1 MEEASHSNGL
11 RVRLLQFMFYASFGA
26 GVPFLTL
33 YYKYV
38 LRTPAGRPANYLI
51 GVLLFIQSTM
61 LLLSGPLAGIIGD
74 KFHLTGKLISIF
86 GFLTAIGALIASI
99 PGMASLSLS
108 SSFVLIFIGMALIGM
123 FSRPLMPMIDSET
136 LSYLHESKENIDNY
150 GKIRFFGS
158 FGWILSACLLGV
170 LLFHTEIL
178 YLPVLGF
185 GAGYFILG
193 LVALKGSRAKPA
205 SVSDLPFRHLLRNR
219 PFRRFLFVAVIMGFA
234 LIGSYPYTSYFL
246 DDAEVSYLII
256 GLAMGLAALPE
267 LPIMHY
273 SGFFL
278 KKFGSRG
285 MILIGILFLTLK
297 LFGFYFAAGAG
308 SALLFILIQSLHGFG
323 WATFYTG
330 VVRYIDEIA
339 HPQMRSTYQSM
350 FHVPWSVMGAFG
362 ALFSGWLVEQ
372 VGSRLLMGIN
382 GLILGLA
389 AVIFLIIVIRPAS
402 VSKKQ

>member
-1 MEEASHSNGL
+1 
-11 RVRLLQFMFYASFGA
+11 MFYASFGA
-26 GVPFLTL
+26 GIPFLTL
-33 YYKYV
+33 YYKYA

-74 KFHLTGKLISIF
+74 KFHLTGRLISIF
-86 GFLTAIGALIASI
+86 AFLTAIGSLIAAV
-99 PGMASLSLS
+99 PGMAALSLS
-108 SSFVLIFIGMALIGM
+108 SSFILIFMGMVLIGM

-136 LSYLHESKENIDNY
+136 LSYLHESKEDIDDY

-158 FGWILSACLLGV
+158 FGWVLSACLVGV
-170 LLFHTEIL
+170 ILFFTELLYF
-178 YLPVLGF
+178 PVIGF
-185 GAGYFILG
+185 GAGYFLLG
-193 LVALKGSRAKPA
+193 LIALKGSRAKPA
-205 SVSDLPFRHLLRNR
+205 SVTDIPFRHLLRNR

-246 DDAEVSYLII
+246 DDADVSYLFI

-273 SGFFL
+273 SRFFL
-278 KKFGSRG
+278 RKLGSRG
-285 MILIGILFLTLK
+285 MILTGILFLTLK
-297 LFGFYFAAGAG
+297 LFGFFFAAGAG
-308 SALLFILIQSLHGFG
+308 SPLLFIFIQSLHGFG

-372 VGSRLLMGIN
+372 VGSRRLMGIN
-382 GLILGLA
+382 ALILAGA
-389 AVIFLIIVIRPAS
+389 AVIFLIIVLRPAS
-402 VSKKQ
+402 LQKQN